1 MSHMLSGIDC
11 KIVGKQFC
19 NILYTDIFPYSYS
32 KVGKS
37 MLYLLSMYV
46 CVCVCVCVYV
56 CVFVCLCLC
65 VCLSVCLSVCLCL
78 CLSVCMCVLGID
90 ININV
95 I

>member
-32 KVGKS
+32 KLGKS

-46 CVCVCVCVYV
+46 CVCVCVCV
-56 CVFVCLCLC
+56 CVS
-65 VCLSVCLSVCLCL
+65 VCLSVCLSVCV
-78 CLSVCMCVLGID
+78 SVCVYVCVRY
-90 ININV
+90 
-95 I
+95 